1 MKIGY
6 TNPGYPVK
14 RTILGKVQGCEYIR
28 SRSLASV
35 FSAIAIKLKL
45 GRLASALINLFI
57 GGTNYKKIALLHFF
71 NVIQFPFCNKPFL
84 TTFETAL
91 PRFPVHKGL
100 LWKLGW
106 RSLLSKK
113 CKALLALSECSRRIQ
128 EQWTQEAVE
137 SGILSKVEAQE
148 ILSKIKVVHPPQE
161 ALIEEEELLKKDF
174 SSPLKFLF
182 VGKDFCRKGGGEIVR
197 AFERVKKLFDVQ
209 LIVIGDPR
217 RNGYTTDAQWDDA
230 DAILK
235 LIQSNQDWITYYPLL
250 ENAKVLELMKA
261 CHVGLL
267 PTRADTYG
275 YSVLEMQA
283 CGLPVITTDVRALP
297 EINNDECGWLIHVQ
311 KKACGEAFYATPE
324 EIVALSQTIEAQLE
338 VIVKEICKNPPTNQ
352 RKALAAL
359 KRIKE
364 MHSPERYAAQL
375 KCVYDEVLQQ

>member
-14 RTILGKVQGCEYIR
+14 RTILGKVDGCEYIR
-28 SRSLASV
+28 SRSFASV
-35 FSAIAIKLKL
+35 LSAIAIKLKL

-57 GGTNYKKIALLHFF
+57 GGTNYRKVDLLHFF
-71 NVIQFPFCNKPFL
+71 NVVQHPFCNKPFV
-84 TTFETAL
+84 TSFETAL
-91 PRFPVHKGL
+91 PRFPVHKGW

-106 RSLLSKK
+106 RSLLSKN
-113 CKALLALSECSRRIQ
+113 CTALLALSECSRRIQ
-128 EQWTQEAVE
+128 EQWTYDAVE
-137 SGILSKVEAQE
+137 EGLLSKVEAQE
-148 ILSKIKVVHPPQE
+148 ILSKIKVIHPPQE
-161 ALIEEEELLKKDF
+161 VLIEEDVLFKKDF

-182 VGKDFCRKGGGEIVR
+182 VGKDFYRKGGGEIVR
-197 AFERVKKLFDVQ
+197 AFERVKKLVDVQ
-209 LIVIGDPR
+209 LIVIGNPKR
-217 RNGYTTDAQWDDA
+217 KGYTTDAQWDDA
-230 DAILK
+230 DTILK
-235 LIQSNQDWITYYPLL
+235 LIQSNQDWITYYPSL
-250 ENAKVLELMKA
+250 ENAKVLELMKT

-311 KKACGEAFYATPE
+311 KNACGEAFYATSE

-338 VIVKEICKNPPTNQ
+338 VVVNEICENPQ
-352 RKALAAL
+352 QIKEKALAAL

-364 MHSPERYAAQL
+364 MHSLKRYAEQL
-375 KCVYDEVLQQ
+375 MCVYEAE

>member
-28 SRSLASV
+28 SRSFASV
-35 FSAIAIKLKL
+35 LSAIAIKLKF

-57 GGTNYKKIALLHFF
+57 GGTNYRKIDLLHFF
-71 NVIQFPFCNKPFL
+71 NVVQHPFCNKPFI

-91 PRFPVHKGL
+91 PRFPVHKGW

-106 RSLLSKK
+106 RSLLSKN
-113 CKALLALSECSRRIQ
+113 CKALLALSDCSRRIQ
-128 EQWTQEAVE
+128 EQWTYDAVE
-137 SGILSKVEAQE
+137 EGILSKEEAYE

-161 ALIEEEELLKKDF
+161 ALIEEEELLKKDI
-174 SSPLKFLF
+174 SSPLKFIF
-182 VGKDFCRKGGGEIVR
+182 IGRDFFHKGGKES
-197 AFERVKKLFDVQ
+197 L
-209 LIVIGDPR
+209 
-217 RNGYTTDAQWDDA
+217 N
-230 DAILK
+230 AILK
-235 LIQSNQDWITYYPLL
+235 NRKEYPIELILIGDFNRHDYLTCELCDVSWDVEKLINENQDWITYYPSL
-250 ENAKVLELMKA
+250 ENTKVLELMKT

-297 EINNDECGWLIHVQ
+297 EINNEECGWFIHVP
-311 KKACGEAFYATPE
+311 KNACGEASYTTPE
-324 EIVALSQTIEAQLE
+324 EIVALSQTIEVQLE
-338 VIVKEICKNPPTNQ
+338 VIVKAICDAPQQIKE
-352 RKALAAL
+352 KALASL

-364 MHSPERYAAQL
+364 MHSPEGYAAQL
-375 KCVYDEVLQQ
+375 KRIYDEALQQ